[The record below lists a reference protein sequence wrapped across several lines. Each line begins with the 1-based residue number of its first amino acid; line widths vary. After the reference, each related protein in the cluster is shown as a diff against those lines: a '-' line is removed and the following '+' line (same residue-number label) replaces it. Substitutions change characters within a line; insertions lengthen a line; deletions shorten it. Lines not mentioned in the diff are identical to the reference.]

1 MRARAAICDNTCMDW
16 ASARE
21 RLGAELI
28 GAREA
33 LVARWRAQLVEGG
46 VVPRCL
52 DRVASELVL
61 QAGATLADE
70 QPAHTPWTRAGGVL
84 CVDANGGDRIL
95 ALELQTLWQA
105 MIQHVTKIAFDAAEE
120 RAADAALSQQL
131 AAALRGAVA
140 EVSALALDEPL
151 DDASLRFGG
160 VKLLCW
166 ESSEGRSKIRA
177 A

>member
-1 MRARAAICDNTCMDW
+1 MDW

-33 LVARWRAQLVEGG
+33 VVARWRAQLVDGG
-46 VVPRCL
+46 SLPRCL

-61 QAGATLADE
+61 QAGAALADE

-84 CVDANGGDRIL
+84 CIDAHASDREL
-95 ALELQTLWQA
+95 ALELQTLWQ
-105 MIQHVTKIAFDAAEE
+105 MMVRHVTKVAFDGAEE
-120 RAADAALSQQL
+120 RAADTALGQQL
-131 AAALRGAVA
+131 ASALRGAVA
-140 EVSALALDEPL
+140 EVRSLALDEPL

-166 ESSEGRSKIRA
+166 ESSENRSRIQA

>member
-1 MRARAAICDNTCMDW
+1 MDW
-16 ASARE
+16 AATRE

-33 LVARWRAQLVEGG
+33 VVARWRTQLVESG

-61 QAGATLADE
+61 QAGAALADE
-70 QPAHTPWTRAGGVL
+70 QPAHTPWTRVGGVL
-84 CVDANGGDRIL
+84 CIDAHGTDRAL
-95 ALELQTLWQA
+95 AHELQTLWQS
-105 MIQHVTKIAFDAAEE
+105 MVQQVGKVAFDASEE
-120 RAADAALSQQL
+120 RAADAVLGQQL

-140 EVSALALDEPL
+140 EVRGLALDEPL
-151 DDASLRFGG
+151 DDSSLRFGG
-160 VKLLCW
+160 VKILCW
-166 ESSEGRSKIRA
+166 EPAEGRSRTRA

>member
-1 MRARAAICDNTCMDW
+1 MDW

-33 LVARWRAQLVEGG
+33 IVARWRAQIVEGG
-46 VVPRCL
+46 ALPRSL
-52 DRVASELVL
+52 DRVAAELVL
-61 QAGATLADE
+61 QAGAALADE

-84 CVDANGGDRIL
+84 CIDAHAGDRGV

-105 MIQHVTKIAFDAAEE
+105 MVAHLGRIAFDSSEE
-120 RAADAALSQQL
+120 RAADLALGQQL

-140 EVSALALDEPL
+140 EVRAMALEEPL

-166 ESSEGRSKIRA
+166 ETGENRSGIRA

>member
-1 MRARAAICDNTCMDW
+1 MDW

-33 LVARWRAQLVEGG
+33 VVARWRAALVEEGG
-46 VVPRCL
+46 GPRCL

-61 QAGATLADE
+61 QAGAALADE
-70 QPAHTPWTRAGGVL
+70 APAHTPWTRAGGVL
-84 CVDANGGDRIL
+84 CVDAHASDRAL
-95 ALELQTLWQA
+95 AHELQTLWQQ
-105 MIQHVTKIAFDAAEE
+105 MVVHLTRIAFDAAEE
-120 RAADAALSQQL
+120 RACDQALGQQL

-140 EVSALALDEPL
+140 EVRSLALEEPL
-151 DDASLRFGG
+151 EDAALRFGG
-160 VKLLCW
+160 VKILCW
-166 ESSEGRSKIRA
+166 EPRGAGAVRA